1 MEWHWDFGGGT
12 ILILLLNLF
21 TEISQL
27 KVQGINLIFFIGAS
41 SVAIYMNIINENI
54 KFEFVKKIVFY
65 GSIGTIIGAI
75 LSNKID
81 NNDLLK
87 KYFGVFLILIAING
101 TYTLISQYIK
111 NKRDKNNYIKNNKI

>member
-1 MEWHWDFGGGT
+1 MEWRWDFGGGT

-111 NKRDKNNYIKNNKI
+111 NNKI